1 VNRKRSVIGPKIVQ
15 AVMRRIEEGRL
26 RPGERI
32 APREIALKFG
42 ISDIPV
48 REAFSQLVGR
58 EILVERH
65 GEGFFAATVSSATLR
80 ALYVAHGSGVE
91 ELLRRWRAGA
101 RLGGRSANPWLL
113 FDAIARRA
121 DDDALAGMQRYLAG
135 RLALARKHKAVH
147 VACDAT
153 ARELAT
159 ALRNDDAATAIAAS
173 RAFHGACEASA
184 FNIWLLMSD
193 T

>member
-1 VNRKRSVIGPKIVQ
+1 VKRKRSLIGPKIVQ

-26 RPGERI
+26 RPGDRI
-32 APREIALKFG
+32 VPREIALKFG

-48 REAFSQLVGR
+48 REAFCQLVGR

-80 ALYVAHGSGVE
+80 ALYVAHGSGIE
-91 ELLRRWRAGA
+91 ALLTRWRAGA
-101 RLGGRSANPWLL
+101 RLAGRPRNPWHL
-113 FDAIARRA
+113 FEAIARRV

-135 RLALARKHKAVH
+135 RLTLARKHEAVQI
-147 VACDAT
+147 ACDAT
-153 ARELAT
+153 VRALAA
-159 ALRNDDAATAIAAS
+159 ALRNDDTAAAIETS
-173 RAFHGACEASA
+173 RQFHRACEASA
-184 FNIWLLMSD
+184 FQIWLLMSD